1 MGLSGELECRFR
13 YGRRCTP
20 GDNADIFRE
29 PHDFITV
36 SKESFDVHLSA
47 ALGTNQGSSGA
58 GEPPPDALT
67 EPYVNLSAHTA
78 LVIQPLDE
86 HIPSEQTT

>member
-1 MGLSGELECRFR
+1 MYAEALADSLDLMLVLQECFNMHF
-13 YGRRCTP
+13 T
-20 GDNADIFRE
+20 AAF
-29 PHDFITV
+29 
-36 SKESFDVHLSA
+36 SA
-47 ALGTNQGSSGA
+47 LQRSSGA